1 MTNNAKI
8 NWLSLA
14 TWIILVE
21 AMGLLSVQLSGDIK
35 GLYNALSLPP
45 LSPSGVVFGIVWPV
59 LYLFIGIVGYLLWS
73 DRRKNLVNLSFFLGQ
88 LLLNFVWTIVFFN
101 GSLFV
106 IGLIII
112 VVMDIMVASLMY
124 RLLPTM
130 KVATWLL
137 SPYLAWLLFATYLAG
152 GVALLNH

>member
-21 AMGLLSVQLSGDIK
+21 AMGLLSAQLSGDIK

-45 LSPSGVVFGIVWPV
+45 LSPSGAVFGIVWPV

-112 VVMDIMVASLMY
+112 VAMDIMVASLMY
-124 RLLPTM
+124 RLLSSM
-130 KVATWLL
+130 KIATWLL